1 MKLSQR
7 LNTICEWIPG
17 GSRLADIGSDHALLP
32 TYAVQEG
39 RAVFA
44 VAGEVNRGPY
54 NAASKQ
60 VAEAGLKNK
69 IDVRLGDGLAAIQPG
84 EVDVITIAG
93 MGGALIVRILTEG
106 KVKLAGVKRLIL
118 QPNVGEDLVRRWL
131 LEEGWLLTAERML
144 EEDGKIYEVL
154 VGDRAE
160 SAEQAQELN
169 NRLYADTQIGEPP
182 ITLGREQLLEFG
194 PFLVQEASSVFH
206 EKWIG
211 EIAKLERVA
220 GSMGRS
226 DSEDA
231 RGKKEAL
238 ERHIQFLKEVLA
250 CLPKDKPSSN

>member
-1 MKLSQR
+1 MKLSER
-7 LNTICEWIPG
+7 LNTICESIPP

-32 TYAVQEG
+32 TRAVLDG
-39 RAVFA
+39 RAVSA

-54 NAASKQ
+54 DAACRQ

-69 IDVRLGDGLAAIQPG
+69 ITVRLGDGLAAIEAG
-84 EVDVITIAG
+84 EADVVTIAG

-106 KVKLAGVKRLIL
+106 KDKLEGVKRLIL

-131 LEEGWLLTAERML
+131 LEEGWLLTGETIL

-154 VGDRAE
+154 VGDRSE
-160 SAEQAQELN
+160 SAEAEN
-169 NRLYADTQIGEPP
+169 GRLYADTVVGQPP
-182 ITLGREQLLEFG
+182 VELGREQLLELG
-194 PFLVQEASSVFH
+194 PFLVREASSVFR
-206 EKWIG
+206 EKWTG
-211 EIAKLERVA
+211 EIAKHERVA

-226 DSEDA
+226 DSADA
-231 RGKKEAL
+231 REKKEAL

>member
-7 LNTICEWIPG
+7 LNTICELIPP

-32 TYAVQEG
+32 TYAVAQG
-39 RAVFA
+39 RASFA

-54 NAASKQ
+54 DAASRQ
-60 VAEAGLKNK
+60 VAEAGLAEK
-69 IDVRLGDGLAAIQPG
+69 IEVRLGDGLAAIHPG
-84 EVDVITIAG
+84 EVDVVTIAG
-93 MGGALIVRILTEG
+93 MGGALIVRILAEG
-106 KVKLAGVKRLIL
+106 QDKLQGVKRLIL

-131 LEEGWLLTAERML
+131 LSEGWMLTGEQIL
-144 EEDGKIYEVL
+144 EEEGKIYEVL
-154 VGDRAE
+154 TADRGQ
-160 SAEQAQELN
+160 SAEQVREHHE
-169 NRLYADTQIGEPP
+169 RLYAETEIGEPP
-182 ITLGREQLLEFG
+182 VTLDRERLLDFG
-194 PFLVQEASSVFH
+194 PFLAREASAVFRD
-206 EKWIG
+206 KWIG

-226 DSEDA
+226 DSEEA